1 MKFLR
6 SDNCFT
12 EILASW
18 GNILHQIMSLILNWF
33 LVEKSFELY
42 GGHGMWW
49 KRLLNII
56 DMLQEYQRRW
66 GWGVRVVGSL
76 RFNVQGRGG
85 GEVLPN
91 LDPFGQVEKGGSVCK
106 NWTIFIDA
114 TNVSSL
120 HPYNSFDLSI

>member
-1 MKFLR
+1 METSTKYNR
-6 SDNCFT
+6 YAARIPK
-12 EILASW
+12 EM
-18 GNILHQIMSLILNWF
+18 G
-33 LVEKSFELY
+33 V
-42 GGHGMWW
+42 GGG
-49 KRLLNII
+49 
-56 DMLQEYQRRW
+56 
-66 GWGVRVVGSL
+66 GGCSL
-76 RFNVQGRGG
+76 RFNVQRRGG